1 MKKIYLLFLISLCT
15 LVARAQKNGSLRGL
29 LYDSVAKQPVASAT
43 ITILKKKD
51 SALVTFTMSD
61 SKGRFEIT
69 GLADGDYRMLITH
82 INYHGSSK
90 SITLNEAGR
99 NKDLGN
105 VIMHDAAQVL
115 NEVVVTAEAPPVTL
129 IGDTV
134 QYNAGSFKTPP
145 NANVEQLLKKMPGI
159 QVEKDGTIKA
169 QGQEV
174 KRVMVDGKEFFG
186 TDPKIATRNLPSD
199 AIDKVQVYDKSS
211 DAAQLTGFDDGNSE
225 KTINLKLKK
234 DKKKGLFGKATVG
247 GGNEGRY
254 EGRFNVNSF
263 KGARQLSVIGM
274 GNNTNAEGFS
284 FMDML
289 SFSGGLNNVS
299 RGGGGITISSNDPS
313 IGGFAGGNNNNSMR
327 TIWGGGINYNNIIGN
342 NTDFTSSYFYNRY
355 SPRIDKETR
364 QQNFLSDGSVLNR
377 LTNSLTNN
385 INNSHK
391 LNLSADIK
399 LDSFHSIKISPSL
412 GYQSTDNSN
421 YSEYETRRQNN
432 SLTNQGFNN
441 SKSASDG
448 YNFRNDI
455 LFRKRF
461 RTRGRTFSLSLQTN
475 LNASDGDGTQLSVN
489 KFFNPD
495 GSLLRTDSIDQ
506 RNNNSSDLRS
516 YNARAVYT
524 EPIVKNSLLEFSMS
538 NSFSKST
545 SEKTTWDYN
554 RLNGKYDA
562 VNNDLSNHYENTYG
576 YTNAGIRWRSQFKK
590 WNFAAG
596 ANWQK
601 AELEGNIIA
610 GTKDSVI
617 SQTFYNILPS
627 ARFQYNFTRYKNLQI
642 NYTASTNQP
651 SMSQL
656 SPVPDISNPLNI
668 KDGNPDLKQEYTHMA
683 TINFMSVN
691 PFRNKNLFAFFT
703 VRQTNNKIVNYD
715 TINALGIKRT
725 RPVNVDGV
733 YNVNGTVSVGL
744 PVNFLKGT
752 VNISSGIGYD
762 KGKQFVNGV
771 GNTINTLTFG
781 PSVRLDMSPTNKF
794 DLSFNAGINYNKS
807 KYSLQSSLNTEY
819 FSQNYGADVNWQLP
833 KSFYFSTDFTYTVNN
848 RLADG
853 FNLRVPLWNASIS
866 KQFLRYNRG
875 ELKLTAFDLLN
886 ENVNISRSSN
896 QNYIE
901 DSRIKTLQQ
910 YFLLSFTYSLSKMG
924 LGSAMP
930 AGGSMRMMRD
940 R

>member
-1 MKKIYLLFLISLCT
+1 MKKIYLLIVISLCT
-15 LVARAQKNGSLRGL
+15 LVTQAQKNGSLKGL
-29 LYDSVAKQPVASAT
+29 LYDTVAKQPVVSAT

-51 SALVTFTMSD
+51 SSLVTFTMSD
-61 SKGRFEIT
+61 SKGHFEIT

-82 INYHGSSK
+82 VNYHGSNK
-90 SITLNEAGR
+90 NFTITEAGR

-105 VIMHDAAQVL
+105 VIMHDAAQML

-145 NANVEQLLKKMPGI
+145 NSNVEQLLKKMPGI
-159 QVEKDGTIKA
+159 QVDKDGTIKA

-174 KRVMVDGKEFFG
+174 KRVLVDGKEFFG
-186 TDPKIATRNLPSD
+186 TDPKVATKNLPSD
-199 AIDKVQVYDKSS
+199 AVDKVQVYDKAS

-247 GGNEGRY
+247 GGTADRY

-263 KGARQLSVIGM
+263 KGARQLSVIGL

-289 SFSGGLNNVS
+289 SFSGGGLSNMS
-299 RGGGGITISSNDPS
+299 RSGNAISLTSTDPS
-313 IGGFAGGNNNNSMR
+313 LAGFAGGNNNNSIR
-327 TIWGGGINYNNIIGN
+327 TIWGGGINYNNIIGTK
-342 NTDFTSSYFYNRY
+342 TDFTSNYFYNRY
-355 SPRIDKETR
+355 NPKIEKESR
-364 QQNFLSDGSVLNR
+364 QQNFLPDGSTLNR
-377 LTNSLTNN
+377 VTNSLTDN

-412 GYQSTDNSN
+412 GYQSTDNSSN
-421 YSEYETRRQNN
+421 SDYETRRQNN
-432 SLTNQGFNN
+432 TLTNQGFNN
-441 SKSASDG
+441 TRSNSDG

-475 LNASDGDGTQLSVN
+475 LNASDGEGTQLSVN

-495 GSLLRTDSIDQ
+495 GSPLRTDSINQ

-524 EPIVKNSLLEFSMS
+524 EPIIKNSLLELSVS
-538 NSFSKST
+538 NSLSKST
-545 SEKTTWDYN
+545 SGKTTWDYN
-554 RLNGKYDA
+554 KTSGKYDE
-562 VNNDLSNHYENTYG
+562 VNDQLSNNYENAYS

-590 WNFAAG
+590 WNFAVG

-601 AELEGNIIA
+601 AELEGTIIA
-610 GTKDSVI
+610 GTKDSLI
-617 SQTFYNILPS
+617 NQTFYNILPNS
-627 ARFQYNFTRYKNLQI
+627 RFQYNFTRYKNLQI
-642 NYTASTNQP
+642 NYNASTNQP
-651 SMSQL
+651 SMTQL

-668 KDGNPDLKQEYTHMA
+668 RDGNPDLQQEYTHMA

-691 PFRNKNLFAFFT
+691 PFKNKNLFAFFNM
-703 VRQTNNKIVNYD
+703 RQTNNKIVNYD
-715 TINALGIKRT
+715 TINAQGIKRT

-733 YNVNGTVSVGL
+733 YNITGTVSLGL
-744 PVNFLKGT
+744 PVRFLKGT
-752 VNISSGIGYD
+752 VNVSSNLGYD
-762 KGKQFVNGV
+762 GNKQFINGI
-771 GNTINTLTFG
+771 GNTIKTLTLG
-781 PSVRLDMSPTNKF
+781 PNLRLDMSPTDKF
-794 DLSFNAGINYNKS
+794 DLSLNAGVNYNKS

-819 FSQNYGADVNWQLP
+819 ISQNYGADVNWQLP
-833 KSFYFSTDFTYTVNN
+833 KSFYFNTEFTYTVNN
-848 RLADG
+848 RLAEG

-875 ELKLTAFDLLN
+875 ELKLSAFDLLN
-886 ENVNISRSSN
+886 ENVNVSRSSN

-901 DSRIKTLQQ
+901 DNRITTLQR
-910 YFLLSFTYSLSKMG
+910 YFMLSFTYSLSKMG
-924 LGSAMP
+924 LGAAQP
-930 AGGSMRMMRD
+930 AGGIRIMR
-940 R
+940 

>member
-1 MKKIYLLFLISLCT
+1 MKKIYLLLVISLCT
-15 LVARAQKNGSLRGL
+15 LVTQAQKNGSIKGL
-29 LYDSVAKQPVASAT
+29 LYDTLAKQPVASAT
-43 ITILKKKD
+43 ITVLKKKD

-69 GLADGDYRMLITH
+69 GLADGEYRLLITH
-82 INYHGSSK
+82 VNYHGSSK
-90 SITLNEAGR
+90 SITVNEAAR
-99 NKDLGN
+99 DKDLGN
-105 VIMHDAAQVL
+105 VIMRDAAQVL
-115 NEVVVTAEAPPVTL
+115 DEVVVTAEAPPVTL

-199 AIDKVQVYDKSS
+199 AVDKVQVYDRAS

-234 DKKKGLFGKATVG
+234 DKKKGLFGKASVG
-247 GGNEGRY
+247 GGTEGRY

-263 KGARQLSVIGM
+263 KGARQLSVIGL

-289 SFSGGLNNVS
+289 SFSGGGGNVTRS
-299 RGGGGITISSNDPS
+299 GNAISITSTDPS
-313 IGGFAGGNNNNSMR
+313 VAGFAGGNNNNSIR
-327 TIWGGGINYNNIIGN
+327 TIWGGGINYNNIIGTK
-342 NTDFTSSYFYNRY
+342 TDFTSNYFYNRY
-355 SPRIDKETR
+355 SPRIEKEVK
-364 QQNFLSDGSVLNR
+364 QQNFLPDGSTLDR
-377 LTNSLTNN
+377 LSNSLTNN

-399 LDSFHSIKISPSL
+399 LDSFHSIKISPSF

-421 YSEYETRRQNN
+421 YSEYETRRQDN
-432 SLTNQGFNN
+432 SLTNRGFSNTQ
-441 SKSASDG
+441 STSDG

-455 LFRKRF
+455 LFRKKF

-475 LNASDGDGTQLSVN
+475 LNASDGEGAQLSVN
-489 KFFNPD
+489 EFFNPD
-495 GSLLRTDSIDQ
+495 GSPVRTDSLNQ
-506 RNNNSSDLRS
+506 RNSNSSDQRS
-516 YNARAVYT
+516 YNVRAVYT
-524 EPIVKNSLLEFSMS
+524 EPVVKNSLLEFSVS
-538 NSFSKST
+538 NSLSKST

-554 RLNGKYDA
+554 TVNGKYDA
-562 VNNDLSNHYENTYG
+562 VNEQLTNNYENTYG
-576 YTNAGIRWRSQFKK
+576 YTNAGIRWRSQFKN
-590 WNFAAG
+590 WNFAIG

-601 AELEGNIIA
+601 ADLEGNIIA
-610 GTKDSVI
+610 GTKDSLI
-617 SQTFYNILPS
+617 SQTFYNILPT

-642 NYTASTNQP
+642 NYNASTNQP
-651 SMSQL
+651 SMTQL

-668 KDGNPDLKQEYTHMA
+668 RDGNPDLQQEYTHMA

-691 PFRNKNLFAFFT
+691 PFKNKNLFAFFNI
-703 VRQTNNKIVNYD
+703 RQTNNKIVNYD
-715 TINALGIKRT
+715 TINALGVKRS

-733 YNVNGTVSVGL
+733 YNISGSVSVGL
-744 PVNFLKGT
+744 PVRFLKGT
-752 VNISSGIGYD
+752 INIASNLGYD
-762 KGKQFVNGV
+762 KNKQFVNGV
-771 GNTINTLTFG
+771 GNTIKTLTLG
-781 PSVRLDMSPTNKF
+781 PVLRLDMNPTDKF
-794 DLSFNAGINYNKS
+794 DVSLNAGINYNNS
-807 KYSLQSSLNTEY
+807 KYSLQTNQDAEY
-819 FSQNYGADVNWQLP
+819 FSQNYGADINWQLP
-833 KSFYFSTDFTYTVNN
+833 ASFYFSTEFTYTVNN
-848 RLADG
+848 RLTDG

-875 ELKLTAFDLLN
+875 ELKLSAFDLLN
-886 ENVNISRSSN
+886 ENVNVSRSSN

-901 DSRIKTLQQ
+901 DSRIKTLQR
-910 YFLLSFTYSLSKMG
+910 YFMLSFTYSLSKMG
-924 LGSAMP
+924 LGP
-930 AGGSMRMMRD
+930 AGGGGGPIRIMR
-940 R
+940 

>member
-1 MKKIYLLFLISLCT
+1 MKKIYLLLVISLCT
-15 LVARAQKNGSLRGL
+15 LVTQAQKNGSIKGL
-29 LYDSVAKQPVASAT
+29 LYDTLAKQPVASAT
-43 ITILKKKD
+43 ITVLKKKD

-69 GLADGDYRMLITH
+69 GLADGEYRLLITH
-82 INYHGSSK
+82 VNYHGSSK
-90 SITLNEAGR
+90 SITINEAAR
-99 NKDLGN
+99 DKDLGN
-105 VIMHDAAQVL
+105 VVMRDAAQVL
-115 NEVVVTAEAPPVTL
+115 DEVVVTAEAPPVTL

-199 AIDKVQVYDKSS
+199 AVDKVQVYDRTS

-234 DKKKGLFGKATVG
+234 DKKKGLFGKASIG
-247 GGNEGRY
+247 GGTEGRY

-263 KGARQLSVIGM
+263 KGARQLSVIGL

-289 SFSGGLNNVS
+289 SFSGSGGNVTRS
-299 RGGGGITISSNDPS
+299 GNAISITSTDPS
-313 IGGFAGGNNNNSMR
+313 VAGFAGGNNNNSIR

-342 NTDFTSSYFYNRY
+342 NTDFTSNYFYNRY
-355 SPRIDKETR
+355 SPRIEKEVR
-364 QQNFLSDGSVLNR
+364 QQNFLPDGSTLDRVS
-377 LTNSLTNN
+377 NSLTNN

-399 LDSFHSIKISPSL
+399 LDSFHSIKISPSF

-432 SLTNQGFNN
+432 SLTNQGFTNTQ
-441 SKSASDG
+441 SASDG

-461 RTRGRTFSLSLQTN
+461 RTKGRTFSLSLQTN
-475 LNASDGDGTQLSVN
+475 LNASDGEGTQLSVN

-495 GSLLRTDSIDQ
+495 GSPLSTDSIDQ
-506 RNNNSSDLRS
+506 RNSNASDLRS
-516 YNARAVYT
+516 YNVRAVYT
-524 EPIVKNSLLEFSMS
+524 EPVVKNSLLEFSVS
-538 NSFSKST
+538 NSLSKST

-554 RLNGKYDA
+554 KVNGKYDE
-562 VNNDLSNHYENTYG
+562 VNEELTNNYENTYG

-590 WNFAAG
+590 WNFAVG

-601 AELEGNIIA
+601 ANLEGTIIA
-610 GTKDSVI
+610 GTKDSLI
-617 SQTFYNILPS
+617 SQTFYNILPT
-627 ARFQYNFTRYKNLQI
+627 ARFQYNFTRFKNLQI
-642 NYTASTNQP
+642 NYNASTNQP
-651 SMSQL
+651 SMTQL

-668 KDGNPDLKQEYTHMA
+668 RDGNPDLQQEYTHMA

-691 PFRNKNLFAFFT
+691 PFKNKNLFAFFNI
-703 VRQTNNKIVNYD
+703 RHTNNKIVNYD
-715 TINALGIKRT
+715 TINALGVKRS

-733 YNVNGTVSVGL
+733 YNISGSVSVGL
-744 PVNFLKGT
+744 PVRFLKGT
-752 VNISSGIGYD
+752 VNIASNLGYD
-762 KGKQFVNGV
+762 KNKQFVNSV
-771 GNTINTLTFG
+771 GNTIKTLTLG
-781 PSVRLDMSPTNKF
+781 PVLRLDMSPTDKF
-794 DLSFNAGINYNKS
+794 DVSINAGINYNKS
-807 KYSLQSSLNTEY
+807 KYSLQTNMDAEY

-833 KSFYFSTDFTYTVNN
+833 ASFYFSTEFTYTINN
-848 RLADG
+848 RLTDG

-875 ELKLTAFDLLN
+875 ELKLSAFDLLN
-886 ENVNISRSSN
+886 ENVNVSRSSN
-896 QNYIE
+896 QSYIE
-901 DSRIKTLQQ
+901 DSRIKTLQR
-910 YFLLSFTYSLSKMG
+910 YFMLSFTYSLSKMG
-924 LGSAMP
+924 LGP
-930 AGGSMRMMRD
+930 AGGGGGPIRIMR
-940 R
+940 

>member
-1 MKKIYLLFLISLCT
+1 MKKIYLLIIVSLCT
-15 LVARAQKNGSLRGL
+15 LATQAQKNGNIKGL
-29 LYDSVAKQPVASAT
+29 LYDSLAKQPVASAT
-43 ITILKKKD
+43 ITVLRKKD
-51 SALVTFTMSD
+51 SSLVTFTMSD
-61 SKGRFEIT
+61 SKGRFELT
-69 GLADGDYRMLITH
+69 GMADGDYRLLITH
-82 INYHGSSK
+82 VNYHGSSK
-90 SITLNEAGR
+90 NITLNETDR
-99 NKDLGN
+99 SKDLGN
-105 VIMHDAAQVL
+105 VFMHDAAQVL

-199 AIDKVQVYDKSS
+199 AIDKVQVYERAS

-254 EGRFNVNSF
+254 EGRFNLNSF
-263 KGARQLSVIGM
+263 KGARQLSVIGL

-289 SFSGGLNNVS
+289 SFSGGLSNVS
-299 RGGGGITISSNDPS
+299 RSGGAVTISSNDPS
-313 IGGFAGGNNNNSMR
+313 IGGFAGGNNNNSIR
-327 TIWGGGINYNNIIGN
+327 TIWGGGINFNDIIGTS
-342 NTDFTSSYFYNRY
+342 TDFTSNYFYNRY
-355 SPRIDKETR
+355 SPKIDKETR

-377 LTNSLTNN
+377 LSNSTTNN
-385 INNSHK
+385 INNSHR
-391 LNLSADIK
+391 LNMSADIK

-412 GYQSTDNSN
+412 GYQSTDNSS

-441 SKSASDG
+441 NQSASDG
-448 YNFRNDI
+448 YNFANTI

-461 RTRGRTFSLSLQTN
+461 RTRGRTFSLNLQTN
-475 LNASDGDGTQLSVN
+475 LNASDGEGNQLSVN
-489 KFFNPD
+489 RYFNPD
-495 GSLLRTDSIDQ
+495 GSPFRTDSINQ
-506 RNNNSSDLRS
+506 RSDNSSDMRS
-516 YNARAVYT
+516 YNVRAVYT
-524 EPIVKNSLLEFSMS
+524 EPVTKNSLLEFSVS
-538 NSFSKST
+538 NSLSKST
-545 SEKTTWDYN
+545 SEKTTWDYDKVS
-554 RLNGKYDA
+554 GKYDA
-562 VNNDLSNHYENTYG
+562 VNAELSNHFENTYG
-576 YTNAGIRWRSQFKK
+576 YTNAGVRWRSQFKN
-590 WNFAAG
+590 WNFAVG

-617 SQTFYNILPS
+617 NQTFYNVLPN
-627 ARFQYNFTRYKNLQI
+627 ARFQYNFTKFKNLRI
-642 NYTASTNQP
+642 NYNASTNQP

-668 KDGNPDLKQEYTHMA
+668 RLGNPDLKQEYSHMA

-715 TINALGIKRT
+715 TIDAFGVKST

-733 YNVNGTVSVGL
+733 YNVNGTLSVGL
-744 PVNFLKGT
+744 PVRFLKG
-752 VNISSGIGYD
+752 NINFSTGVGYD
-762 KGKQFVNGV
+762 KNKQFINGV
-771 GNTINTLTFG
+771 GNTINTVTLG
-781 PSVRLDMSPTNKF
+781 PTVRLDMNPTDKF
-794 DLSFNAGINYNKS
+794 DVSLNAGINYNKS
-807 KYSLQSSLNTEY
+807 DYSLQSSLNTTY
-819 FSQNYGADVNWQLP
+819 FSQNYGADINWQLP

-848 RLADG
+848 RLAEG

-866 KQFLRYNRG
+866 KQFLRFNRG

-886 ENVNISRSSN
+886 ENVNISRTSN
-896 QNYIE
+896 NNYIE
-901 DSRIKTLQQ
+901 DSRIRTLQR
-910 YFLLSFTYSLSKMG
+910 YFMLSFTYSLSKVG
-924 LGSAMP
+924 LGQVRP
-930 AGGSMRMMRD
+930 DGGGIRIMR
-940 R
+940 

>member
-1 MKKIYLLFLISLCT
+1 MKKIYLLLVISLCT
-15 LVARAQKNGSLRGL
+15 LITQAQKNGSIKGL
-29 LYDSVAKQPVASAT
+29 LYDTLAKQPVASAT
-43 ITILKKKD
+43 ITVLKKKD

-69 GLADGDYRMLITH
+69 GLADGEYRLLITH
-82 INYHGSSK
+82 VNYHGSSK
-90 SITLNEAGR
+90 SITINEATR
-99 NKDLGN
+99 DKNLGN
-105 VIMHDAAQVL
+105 VILHDAAQVL
-115 NEVVVTAEAPPVTL
+115 SEVVVTAEAPPVTL

-199 AIDKVQVYDKSS
+199 AVDKVQVYDRAS

-234 DKKKGLFGKATVG
+234 DKKKGLFGKASVG
-247 GGNEGRY
+247 GGTEGRY
-254 EGRFNVNSF
+254 EGRFNINSF
-263 KGARQLSVIGM
+263 KGARQLSVIGL

-289 SFSGGLNNVS
+289 SFSGG
-299 RGGGGITISSNDPS
+299 GGSVMRSGNAISIASTDPS
-313 IGGFAGGNNNNSMR
+313 VAGFAGSNNNNSIR
-327 TIWGGGINYNNIIGN
+327 TIWGGGVNYNNIIGTS
-342 NTDFTSSYFYNRY
+342 TDFTSNYFYNRY
-355 SPRIDKETR
+355 SPRIEKETR
-364 QQNFLSDGSVLNR
+364 QQNFLPDGSTLNR
-377 LTNSLTNN
+377 VSNSLTNN

-399 LDSFHSIKISPSL
+399 LDSFHSIKISPSF

-441 SKSASDG
+441 TQSASDG

-475 LNASDGDGTQLSVN
+475 LNASDGEGTQLSVN
-489 KFFNPD
+489 KFFNPG
-495 GSLLRTDSIDQ
+495 GSPLSTDSLDQ
-506 RNNNSSDLRS
+506 RNSNSSDLRS
-516 YNARAVYT
+516 YNVRAVYT
-524 EPIVKNSLLEFSMS
+524 EPVVKNSLLEFSVS
-538 NSFSKST
+538 NSLSKST

-554 RLNGKYDA
+554 TVNGKYDA
-562 VNNDLSNHYENTYG
+562 INEQLTNHYENTYG
-576 YTNAGIRWRSQFKK
+576 YTNAGIRWRSQFKN

-601 AELEGNIIA
+601 ANLEGTIIA
-610 GTKDSVI
+610 GTKDSLI
-617 SQTFYNILPS
+617 SQTFYNILPT
-627 ARFQYNFTRYKNLQI
+627 ARFQYNFTRFKNLQI
-642 NYTASTNQP
+642 NYNASTNQP
-651 SMSQL
+651 SMTQL

-668 KDGNPDLKQEYTHMA
+668 RDGNPDLQQEYTHMA

-691 PFRNKNLFAFFT
+691 PFKNKNLFAFFNI
-703 VRQTNNKIVNYD
+703 RQTNNKIVNYD
-715 TINALGIKRT
+715 TINALGVTRS

-733 YNVNGTVSVGL
+733 YNISGTVSVGL
-744 PVNFLKGT
+744 PVRFLRGT
-752 VNISSGIGYD
+752 VNISSNLGYD
-762 KGKQFVNGV
+762 KNKQFINGV
-771 GNTINTLTFG
+771 GNTIKTLTLG
-781 PSVRLDMSPTNKF
+781 PGLRLDMNPTDKF
-794 DLSFNAGINYNKS
+794 DVSLNAGINYNNS
-807 KYSLQSSLNTEY
+807 KYSLQTNQDAEY
-819 FSQNYGADVNWQLP
+819 FSQNYGADINWQLP
-833 KSFYFSTDFTYTVNN
+833 KSFYFSTEFTYTVNN
-848 RLADG
+848 RLTDG

-875 ELKLTAFDLLN
+875 ELKLSAFDLLN
-886 ENVNISRSSN
+886 ENVNVGRSSN

-901 DSRIKTLQQ
+901 DSRIKTLQR
-910 YFLLSFTYSLSKMG
+910 YFMLSFTYSLSKMG
-924 LGSAMP
+924 LGP
-930 AGGSMRMMRD
+930 AGASGGGPVRIMR
-940 R
+940 

>member
-1 MKKIYLLFLISLCT
+1 MKNIYLLIIASLSTLSLC
-15 LVARAQKNGSLRGL
+15 AQKNGSVKGS

-43 ITILKKKD
+43 ITVLQKKD
-51 SALVTFTMSD
+51 SSLVTFTMTD

-69 GLADGDYRMLITH
+69 QLANGDYRLLITH
-82 INYHGSSK
+82 VNYHGSNK
-90 SITLNEAGR
+90 TFSIDDA
-99 NKDLGN
+99 NKNRDLGN
-105 VIMHDAAQVL
+105 LILHDAAQML

-159 QVEKDGTIKA
+159 QVEKDGTVKA

-174 KRVMVDGKEFFG
+174 KRVLVDGKEFFG

-199 AIDKVQVYDKSS
+199 AVDKVQVYDKSS

-234 DKKKGLFGKATVG
+234 DKKKGLFGKASVG
-247 GGNEGRY
+247 AGTSDRY
-254 EGRFNVNSF
+254 EGRFNLNSF

-289 SFSGGLNNVS
+289 SFSGQLS
-299 RGGGGITISSNDPS
+299 GGRQNGGVMTITSNDPS
-313 IGGFAGGNNNNSMR
+313 VGGFAGGNNNNSIR
-327 TIWGGGINYNNIIGN
+327 TIWGGGLNYNNIIGN
-342 NTDFTSSYFYNRY
+342 NTDFTSNYFYNRY
-355 SPRIDKETR
+355 NPKIEKETQ
-364 QQNFLSDGSVLNR
+364 QQNFLPDGSI
-377 LTNSLTNN
+377 LTKSSNSLSDN

-412 GYQSTDNSN
+412 GYQSTNN
-421 YSEYETRRQNN
+421 NNISEYATRNQHNT
-432 SLTNQGFNN
+432 LANQGINK
-441 SKSASDG
+441 SLSASDG
-448 YNFRNDI
+448 YNFRNEI

-461 RTRGRTFSLSLQTN
+461 RTRGRTFSLTLTTN
-475 LNASDGDGTQLSVN
+475 LNASDGDGSQLSVN

-495 GSLLRTDSIDQ
+495 GSALGTDSINQ
-506 RNNNSSDLRS
+506 FNAFESDLLS

-524 EPIVKNSLLEFSMS
+524 EPIMKNTLLEFSVS
-538 NSFSKST
+538 NSLSKST
-545 SEKTTWDYN
+545 SAKTTWDYN

-562 VNNDLSNHYENTYG
+562 INDALSNHYENTYEF
-576 YTNAGIRWRSQFKK
+576 TNGGIRWRSQFKK

-601 AELEGNIIA
+601 ADLEGNIIA
-610 GTKDSVI
+610 GTKDSLI
-617 SQTFYNILPS
+617 KQTFYNILPS
-627 ARFQYNFTRYKNLQI
+627 ARFQYNFTKFKNLQV
-642 NYTASTNQP
+642 NYNAMTNQP
-651 SMSQL
+651 SMTQL
-656 SPVPDISNPLNI
+656 SPVADISNPLNI
-668 KDGNPDLKQEYTHMA
+668 REGNPDLQQEYTHLA

-691 PFRNKNLFAFFT
+691 PFRNKNLFAYFNI
-703 VRQTNNKIVNYD
+703 RQTNNKIVSYD
-715 TINALGIKRT
+715 SINAQGIKRT
-725 RPVNVDGV
+725 RPINVDGV
-733 YNVNGTVSVGL
+733 FNLNGTVSLGL
-744 PVNFLKGT
+744 PVRFLKGT
-752 VNISSGIGYD
+752 VNISSNVGYD
-762 KGKQFVNGV
+762 RNKQYINGA
-771 GNTINTLTFG
+771 GNTINTTTLG
-781 PSVRLDMSPTNKF
+781 PSLRLDMSPTGKF
-794 DLSFNAGINYNKS
+794 DVSLNAGINYNRS
-807 KYSLQSSLNTEY
+807 EYSLQSSLNTTY
-819 FSQNYGADVNWQLP
+819 FSQNYGTDINWQLP
-833 KSFYFSTDFTYTVNN
+833 KSFYFNTEFTYMLNN

-866 KQFLRYNRG
+866 KQFLRFNRG

-886 ENVNISRSSN
+886 ENVNISRTSN

-901 DSRIKTLQQ
+901 DNRVTTLRR

-924 LGSAMP
+924 LDVASPAPGSFRI
-930 AGGSMRMMRD
+930 MR
-940 R
+940 

>member
-1 MKKIYLLFLISLCT
+1 MKKIYLLIIVSLCT
-15 LVARAQKNGSLRGL
+15 LAIQAQKNGNIKGL
-29 LYDSVAKQPVASAT
+29 LYDSLAKQPVASAT
-43 ITILKKKD
+43 ITVLRKKD
-51 SALVTFTMSD
+51 SSLVTFTMSD
-61 SKGRFEIT
+61 SKGRFELT
-69 GLADGDYRMLITH
+69 GMADGDYRLLITH
-82 INYHGSSK
+82 VNYHGSSK
-90 SITLNEAGR
+90 HITLNETDR
-99 NKDLGN
+99 SKDLGN
-105 VIMHDAAQVL
+105 VFMHDAAQML

-199 AIDKVQVYDKSS
+199 AIDKVQVYDRAS

-254 EGRFNVNSF
+254 EGRFNLNSF
-263 KGARQLSVIGM
+263 KGARQLSVIGL

-289 SFSGGLNNVS
+289 SFSGGLSNVS
-299 RGGGGITISSNDPS
+299 RSGGAVTISSNDPS
-313 IGGFAGGNNNNSMR
+313 IGGFAGGNNNNSIR
-327 TIWGGGINYNNIIGN
+327 TIWGGGINFNDIIGTS
-342 NTDFTSSYFYNRY
+342 TDFTSNYFYNRY
-355 SPRIDKETR
+355 SPKIDKETR

-377 LTNSLTNN
+377 LSNSTTNN
-385 INNSHK
+385 INNSHR
-391 LNLSADIK
+391 LNMSADIK

-412 GYQSTDNSN
+412 GYQSTDNSS

-432 SLTNQGFNN
+432 SLTNQGFSNN
-441 SKSASDG
+441 QSASDG
-448 YNFRNDI
+448 YNFANTI

-461 RTRGRTFSLSLQTN
+461 RTRGRTFSLNLTTN
-475 LNASDGDGTQLSVN
+475 LNASDGEGSQLSVN

-495 GSLLRTDSIDQ
+495 GSPFSTDSINQ
-506 RNNNSSDLRS
+506 RSDNSSDMRS
-516 YNARAVYT
+516 YNVRAVYT
-524 EPIVKNSLLEFSMS
+524 EPVTKNSLLEFSAS
-538 NSFSKST
+538 NSLSKST
-545 SEKTTWDYN
+545 SEKTTWDYDKIS
-554 RLNGKYDA
+554 GKFDA
-562 VNNDLSNHYENTYG
+562 INAELSNHFENTYG
-576 YTNAGIRWRSQFKK
+576 YTNAGVRWRSQFKQ
-590 WNFAAG
+590 WNFAVG

-617 SQTFYNILPS
+617 NQTFYNILPN
-627 ARFQYNFTRYKNLQI
+627 ARFQYNFTKFKNLQI
-642 NYTASTNQP
+642 NYNASTNQP

-668 KDGNPDLKQEYTHMA
+668 RLGNPDLKQEYSHMA

-715 TINALGIKRT
+715 TIDAFGVKST

-733 YNVNGTVSVGL
+733 YSVNGTVSVGL
-744 PVNFLKGT
+744 PVRFLKG
-752 VNISSGIGYD
+752 NINFSSGIGYD
-762 KGKQFVNGV
+762 KGKQFINGV
-771 GNTINTLTFG
+771 DNTINTLMVG
-781 PSVRLDMSPTNKF
+781 PNVRLDMNPTDKF
-794 DLSFNAGINYNKS
+794 DVSLNAGINYNKS
-807 KYSLQSSLNTEY
+807 DYSLQSSLNTTY
-819 FSQNYGADVNWQLP
+819 FSQNYGADINWQLP

-848 RLADG
+848 RLTEG

-866 KQFLRYNRG
+866 KQFLRFNRG

-896 QNYIE
+896 NNYIE
-901 DSRIKTLQQ
+901 DSRIRTLQR
-910 YFLLSFTYSLSKMG
+910 YFMLSFTYSLSKVG
-924 LGSAMP
+924 LGQARP
-930 AGGSMRMMRD
+930 DGGGIRIMR
-940 R
+940 